1 VIRPRALLSVAVSAA
16 VLGSGLAA
24 WAGAAGD
31 ERGTAGAGRQLLPDL
46 DLIAPAGLVV
56 QSVGAAANPRF
67 RLGFVSA
74 AGNVGTGPVVV
85 RGRRGSLAAP
95 AMVADQRVALAN
107 GDTTTRTGVG
117 TVVYVEEESH
127 EHWHFLRFMAYEL
140 RRSSDFKLVWPDRKT
155 GFCLGDR
162 YNVDASTRMTGEP
175 ETPFYDTNC
184 GPEERDLLGIEEGVS
199 VGWGD
204 VYEAW
209 RDAQY
214 IDVTGLPAGR
224 YLLVHRVN
232 PNRRLL
238 ESRYGNNA
246 SSAVISLTWPRGKAS
261 RPKVRILATCPDSSR
276 CALR

>member
-1 VIRPRALLSVAVSAA
+1 MSRARILLTGAVVAA

-24 WAGAAGD
+24 WAGTSGG
-31 ERGTAGAGRQLLPDL
+31 ERGAAGAGRQLLPDL
-46 DLIAPAGLVV
+46 DLVAPAGLVV
-56 QSVGAAANPRF
+56 QSVGGAANRRF

-74 AGNVGTGPVVV
+74 AGNVGAGPLIV
-85 RGRRGSLAAP
+85 RGRRESLATP
-95 AMVADQRVALAN
+95 AMVADQTVPDAN
-107 GDTTTRTGVG
+107 GDTATRAGVG
-117 TVVYVEEESH
+117 TLVYVQEESH
-127 EHWHFLRFMAYEL
+127 EHWHLLRFMAYEL
-140 RRSSDFKLVWPDRKT
+140 RRSSDFKLVRPDRKT

-162 YNVDASTRMTGEP
+162 YNVDASARMAGEP
-175 ETPFYDTNC
+175 ATPVYDTNC
-184 GPEERDLLGIEEGVS
+184 GPEERDLLGILEGVS

-232 PNRRLL
+232 PGRPLL

-246 SSAVISLTWPRGKAS
+246 SSALISLFWPRGRESK
-261 RPKVRILATCPDSSR
+261 PKVRILASCPDSAR